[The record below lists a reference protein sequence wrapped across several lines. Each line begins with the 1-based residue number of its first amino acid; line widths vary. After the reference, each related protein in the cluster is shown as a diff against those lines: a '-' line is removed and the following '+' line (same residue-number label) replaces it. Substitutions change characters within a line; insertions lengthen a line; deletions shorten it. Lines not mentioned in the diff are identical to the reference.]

1 MKQTMR
7 KNHGTIIVPV
17 TKADVAFSGKAIA
30 KLPIGAR
37 IHSVN
42 VSVDEVFNGTTN
54 TITVGVAGTTNKFQA
69 GFSLASL
76 AGNTSTRQHTASVGT
91 EEILVT
97 IAAAGATTGAAVIA
111 IDFSLPTEVS
121 VEY

>member
-1 MKQTMR
+1 MKQVMR
-7 KNHGTIIVPV
+7 KKHGTIIVPI
-17 TKADVAFSGKAIA
+17 TKADVAFSGKVIA

-54 TITVGVAGTTNKFQA
+54 TITVGVAGATTKFQSA
-69 GFSLASL
+69 FSLAAL
-76 AGNTSTRQHTASVGT
+76 AGNTSTRQHAVASGT

-97 IAAAGATTGAAVIA
+97 IAATGATTGAAVVA
-111 IDFSLPTEVS
+111 IDFALPTEVS